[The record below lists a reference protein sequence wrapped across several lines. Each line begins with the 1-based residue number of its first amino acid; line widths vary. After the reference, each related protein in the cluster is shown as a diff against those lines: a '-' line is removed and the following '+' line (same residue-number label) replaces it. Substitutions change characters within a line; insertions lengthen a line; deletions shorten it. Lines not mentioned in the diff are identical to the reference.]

1 MKKFAIAGA
10 AALATVG
17 AASADFTGVSVMS
30 MGEIL
35 PGTVTYRIMADFSS
49 PDDSVLAV
57 SASQQALRWSGA
69 ALVQD
74 SPGFE
79 TLALQDTPF
88 IASGPADSWVTIGGN
103 FEGGQTDTTFSPG
116 FLSPAFPGASVIN
129 GSFFEQ
135 LENGG
140 YFDFDPGTPENGGS
154 VVIAQFTIAAG
165 AAGTYEGTVDWQ
177 GSGAGF
183 TSNVFSVL
191 VPAPGAMALLGL
203 AGLAGSRRRRG

>member
-17 AASADFTGVSVMS
+17 AASADFSGVSVMS

-35 PGTVTYRIMADFSS
+35 PGTVTYRVMADFTS
-49 PDDSVLAV
+49 PEDSVLAV
-57 SASQQALRWSGA
+57 SASQAALRWSGA
-69 ALVQD
+69 TLVQD

-79 TLALQDTPF
+79 TLDLQDRPF
-88 IASGPADSWVTIGGN
+88 VASGPGDSWVTIGGN
-103 FEGGQTDTTFSPG
+103 VDSGATDTTFSPG

-140 YFDFDPGTPENGGS
+140 YFDFDPGTAENGGS
-154 VVIAQFTIAAG
+154 VIIAQFTIAAG
-165 AAGTYEGTVDWQ
+165 DVGTYEGTVDWQ
-177 GSGAGF
+177 GAGAGF
-183 TSNVFSVL
+183 ISDVFSVT